1 MLSAESLFLQP
12 NSPMSRKYL
21 TLLFPFLLTAC
32 ADTADTDGLNRSSW
46 NADSTGYV
54 ALNICLPATGGAG
67 MRASSD
73 GTLTEGEK
81 KEYAVNDA
89 TLILFAGNNEEE
101 ALFEGAYMVP
111 ARFTTDGGTSQVTVS
126 SRVTRKIRQVE
137 NGNVYAYVI
146 LNGIGAGVVDT
157 EDGAATDDI
166 QHTAL
171 TVKTKDGTVTLSRQ
185 TPVTFR
191 KFLQYVTDATDT
203 RRGFLMTNAPLY
215 NTAAGTNT
223 VQTLSRIAPDRIKLT
238 PEEAEGE
245 AATEVYVERVMAK
258 VSLVDGRDKAKRQ
271 YSVTNDAG
279 HTTTYK
285 VELKNWVLDNTNRSA
300 YLTRHATTADFKT
313 WAGLKNVKAAA
324 TRFIGAMPVATTGD
338 YKTFVRTHW
347 AKDVNYDK
355 NVHPADMS
363 RLGDGNEAA
372 VNGALG
378 SDNPQYCFENT
389 FDVERMTV
397 DNTTRAI
404 LAAQF
409 VEDGKTTP
417 ADLYLYDNDTT
428 TLANAANMKADIT
441 AAINAM
447 AVVKA
452 RGKATD
458 LTFEEVNAHLKRVK
472 SFTIGSVS
480 YTADAT
486 DAAVLKV
493 FNPVYSNIGDI
504 NIYKDGMVYYQI
516 RVKHFGDDLTPWNR
530 GEAKVTTTDTYPV
543 VNRDANYLGRYGIL
557 RNNWYELNVATVNRL
572 GYPAIPPLTDKPDDL
587 LNEYISVKVN
597 IQPWVKKGK
606 EIVLQ

>member
-1 MLSAESLFLQP
+1 
-12 NSPMSRKYL
+12 MSHKYL

-32 ADTADTDGLNRSSW
+32 ADTDGLSGSSW

-67 MRASSD
+67 MRATSD
-73 GTLTEGEK
+73 GTLTDGEK

-111 ARFTTDGGTSQVTVS
+111 ARFTTNGSPSQVTVS

-146 LNGIGAGVVDT
+146 LNGIGVGVVDT
-157 EDGAATDDI
+157 EDGAATDDV

-203 RRGFLMTNAPLY
+203 RHGFLMTNAPLY

-258 VSLVDGRDKAKRQ
+258 VSLVDGRVDSKRQ

-279 HTTTYK
+279 TKTTTYN
-285 VELKNWVLDNTNRSA
+285 VTLKSWVLDNTNRSA

-313 WAGLKNVKAAA
+313 WAGLKNVTADA
-324 TRFIGAMPVATTGD
+324 TRFVGATPVATTGD

-347 AKDVNYDK
+347 AKDVNYD
-355 NVHPADMS
+355 VHPADMS
-363 RLGDGNEAA
+363 RLSDGNEAA

-378 SDNPQYCFENT
+378 TDKPQYCFENT
-389 FDVERMTV
+389 FDVERMTA

-409 VEDGKTTP
+409 VEDGKAA

-428 TLANAANMKADIT
+428 TLANTANMKADIM

-452 RGKATD
+452 RGTATD
-458 LTFEEVNAHLKRVK
+458 VTFETVNDHLKRVK

-480 YTADAT
+480 YTASAT
-486 DAAVLKV
+486 DAAVLQV
-493 FNPVYSNIGDI
+493 FNTVYSNIGDI
-504 NIYKDGMVYYQI
+504 NIYKNGMVYYQI

-530 GEAKVTTTDTYPV
+530 GEAKVTTTDSYPV

>member
-1 MLSAESLFLQP
+1 
-12 NSPMSRKYL
+12 MSHKNL

-32 ADTADTDGLNRSSW
+32 ADTDGLNGSSW

-73 GTLTEGEK
+73 GTLTDGEK

-89 TLILFAGNNEEE
+89 TLVLFAGNNEEE

-111 ARFTTDGGTSQVTVS
+111 ARFTTNGSTSQVTVS

-137 NGNVYAYVI
+137 HGNVYAYVI
-146 LNGIGAGVVDT
+146 LNGIGTGVVDT

-171 TVKTKDGTVTLSRQ
+171 TVRTKDGTVTLSRQ

-203 RRGFLMTNAPLY
+203 RHGFLMTNAPLY

-223 VQTLSRIAPDRIKLT
+223 VQTLSRIAPERIKLT

-245 AATEVYVERVMAK
+245 AATEVFVERVMAK
-258 VSLVDGRDKAKRQ
+258 VSLVDGRVKAKRQ

-279 HTTTYK
+279 KKTYN
-285 VELKNWVLDNTNRSA
+285 VTLKNWVLDNTNRSA

-313 WAGLKNVKAAA
+313 WAGLKNVKADA
-324 TRFIGAMPVATTGD
+324 TRFIGATTVATTGD
-338 YKTFVRTHW
+338 YRTFVRTHW
-347 AKDVNYDK
+347 AKDVNYYDK
-355 NVHPADMS
+355 NVYPADMN

-378 SDNPQYCFENT
+378 ADNPQYCFENT
-389 FDVERMTV
+389 FDVERMTI

-409 VEDGKTTP
+409 VEQGKAA

-428 TLANAANMKADIT
+428 TLANAANMKDDIT

-452 RGKATD
+452 RGTATD
-458 LTFEEVNAHLKRVK
+458 VTFETVNDHLRRVK
-472 SFTIGSVS
+472 SFTIGGVS
-480 YTADAT
+480 YAANAT

-493 FNPVYSNIGDI
+493 FNTVYSNIGDI
-504 NIYKDGMVYYQI
+504 NIYKNGMAYYQI

>member
-1 MLSAESLFLQP
+1 
-12 NSPMSRKYL
+12 MSHKYL

-32 ADTADTDGLNRSSW
+32 ADTDGLSGSSW

-73 GTLTEGEK
+73 GTLTDGEK

-89 TLILFAGNNEEE
+89 TLVLFAGNNEEE

-111 ARFTTDGGTSQVTVS
+111 ARFTTNGNTSQVTVS

-137 NGNVYAYVI
+137 HGNVYAYVI

-157 EDGAATDDI
+157 EDGAATDDV

-223 VQTLSRIAPDRIKLT
+223 VQTLSRIAPERIKLT

-258 VSLVDGRDKAKRQ
+258 VSLVDGRDAAKRQ

-279 HTTTYK
+279 KKTYN
-285 VELKNWVLDNTNRSA
+285 VTLKNWVLDNTNRSA

-313 WAGLKNVKAAA
+313 WAGLKNVKADV
-324 TRFIGAMPVATTGD
+324 TRFIGASKVATTGD
-338 YKTFVRTHW
+338 YRTFVRTHW

-355 NVHPADMS
+355 KDVNYDKNVYPADMS
-363 RLGDGNEAA
+363 RLGEGNEAA

-378 SDNPQYCFENT
+378 TDNPQYCFENT
-389 FDVERMTV
+389 FDVERMTI

-409 VEDGKTTP
+409 VEQGKAA

-428 TLANAANMKADIT
+428 TLANVANMKADIT

-452 RGKATD
+452 RGTATY
-458 LTFEEVNAHLKRVK
+458 LTFEKVNAHLWRVK
-472 SFTIGSVS
+472 SFTIGGDS
-480 YTADAT
+480 YAADAT
-486 DAAVLKV
+486 DAAVLQV
-493 FNPVYSNIGDI
+493 FNTVYSNIGDI
-504 NIYKDGMVYYQI
+504 NIYKNGMVYYQI

>member
-1 MLSAESLFLQP
+1 
-12 NSPMSRKYL
+12 MSHKYL

-32 ADTADTDGLNRSSW
+32 ADTDGLSGSSW

-73 GTLTEGEK
+73 GTLTDGEK

-89 TLILFAGNNEEE
+89 TLVLFAGNNEEE

-111 ARFTTDGGTSQVTVS
+111 ARFTTDGGTSQITVS

-146 LNGIGAGVVDT
+146 LNGIGTGVVDT

-279 HTTTYK
+279 HTTTYH

-313 WAGLKNVKAAA
+313 WAGLKNVKADA
-324 TRFIGAMPVATTGD
+324 TRFIGATKVATTGD
-338 YKTFVRTHW
+338 YQFVRTHW

-409 VEDGKTTP
+409 VEEGKAA

-428 TLANAANMKADIT
+428 TLANVANMTDDIT

-447 AVVKA
+447 EVVKA
-452 RGKATD
+452 RGPATD
-458 LTFEEVNAHLKRVK
+458 VTFEAVNAHLKRVK
-472 SFTIGSVS
+472 SFTIGSDS

-493 FNPVYSNIGDI
+493 FNTVYSNIGDI
-504 NIYKDGMVYYQI
+504 NIYKNGMVYYQI

-530 GEAKVTTTDTYPV
+530 GEAKVTTTDSYPV

>member
-1 MLSAESLFLQP
+1 
-12 NSPMSRKYL
+12 MSHKYF

-32 ADTADTDGLNRSSW
+32 ADTDGLSGSSW

-67 MRASSD
+67 MRANSD
-73 GTLTEGEK
+73 GTLTDGEK

-111 ARFTTDGGTSQVTVS
+111 ARFTTDGSTSQVTVS

-137 NGNVYAYVI
+137 HGNVYAYVI

-171 TVKTKDGTVTLSRQ
+171 TVRTKDGTVTLSRQ

-203 RRGFLMTNAPLY
+203 RHGFLMTNAPLY

-223 VQTLSRIAPDRIKLT
+223 VQTLSRIAPERIKLT

-245 AATEVYVERVMAK
+245 AATEVFVERVMAK
-258 VSLVDGRDKAKRQ
+258 VSLVDGRVKAKRQ

-279 HTTTYK
+279 KKTYN
-285 VELKNWVLDNTNRSA
+285 VTLKNWVLDNTNRSA

-313 WAGLKNVKAAA
+313 WAGLKNVKADA
-324 TRFIGAMPVATTGD
+324 TRFIGATTVATTGD
-338 YKTFVRTHW
+338 YRTFVRTHW
-347 AKDVNYDK
+347 AKDVSYYDK
-355 NVHPADMS
+355 NVYPADMN

-378 SDNPQYCFENT
+378 ADNPQYCFENT
-389 FDVERMTV
+389 FDVERMTI

-409 VEDGKTTP
+409 VEQGKAA

-428 TLANAANMKADIT
+428 TLANAANMKDDIT

-452 RGKATD
+452 RGTATD
-458 LTFEEVNAHLKRVK
+458 VTFETVNDHLRRVK
-472 SFTIGSVS
+472 SFTIGGVS
-480 YTADAT
+480 YAANAT

-493 FNPVYSNIGDI
+493 FNTVYSNIGDI
-504 NIYKDGMVYYQI
+504 NIYKNGMAYYQI

>member
-1 MLSAESLFLQP
+1 
-12 NSPMSRKYL
+12 MSHKYL

-32 ADTADTDGLNRSSW
+32 ADTDGLNGPSW

-73 GTLTEGEK
+73 GTLTDGEK

-89 TLILFAGNNEEE
+89 TLVLFAGDNEEE

-111 ARFTTDGGTSQVTVS
+111 ARFTTNGSTSQITVS

-137 NGNVYAYVI
+137 HGNVYAYVI
-146 LNGIGAGVVDT
+146 LNGISTGVVDT
-157 EDGAATDDI
+157 EDGAATDDV

-191 KFLQYVTDATDT
+191 KFQQYVTDATDT

-223 VQTLSRIAPDRIKLT
+223 VQTLSLIAPNRIKLT
-238 PEEAEGE
+238 PEEAERE

-258 VSLVDGRDKAKRQ
+258 VSLVDGRDAAKRQ

-279 HTTTYK
+279 KKTIYNVT
-285 VELKNWVLDNTNRSA
+285 LQNWVLDNTNRSA

-313 WAGLKNVKAAA
+313 WAGLKNEKANV
-324 TRFIGAMPVATTGD
+324 TRFIGEKKVATTGD

-347 AKDVNYDK
+347 AKDVNYEK
-355 NVHPADMS
+355 VLSTDMS

-372 VNGALG
+372 VNGELG
-378 SDNPQYCFENT
+378 TDKPQYCFENT
-389 FDVERMTV
+389 FDVERMTI

-409 VEDGKTTP
+409 VEEGKTS

-428 TLANAANMKADIT
+428 TLANVATMKADIT

-447 AVVKA
+447 EVVKA
-452 RGKATD
+452 CGTATN
-458 LTFEEVNAHLKRVK
+458 LTFEEVNAHLKHVE
-472 SFTIGSVS
+472 SFTIGGVS
-480 YTADAT
+480 YAANAT

-493 FNPVYSNIGDI
+493 FNTVYSNIGDI

-587 LNEYISVKVN
+587 LNEYISVIVN

>member
-1 MLSAESLFLQP
+1 
-12 NSPMSRKYL
+12 MSHKYL

-32 ADTADTDGLNRSSW
+32 ADTDGLNGSSW

-73 GTLTEGEK
+73 GTLTDGEK

-89 TLILFAGNNEEE
+89 TLVLFAGNNEEE

-111 ARFTTDGGTSQVTVS
+111 ARFTANGSTSQITVS

-203 RRGFLMTNAPLY
+203 RHGFLMTNAPLY

-223 VQTLSRIAPDRIKLT
+223 VQTLSRIAPERIKLT

-245 AATEVYVERVMAK
+245 AATEVFVERVMAK
-258 VSLVDGRDKAKRQ
+258 VSLVDGRVKAKRQ

-279 HTTTYK
+279 TKTYN
-285 VELKNWVLDNTNRSA
+285 VTLKNWVLDNTNRSA

-313 WAGLKNVKAAA
+313 WAGLKNVKADA
-324 TRFIGAMPVATTGD
+324 TRFIGATTVATTGD
-338 YKTFVRTHW
+338 YRTFVRTHW
-347 AKDVNYDK
+347 AKDVNYYDK
-355 NVHPADMS
+355 NVYPADMN

-378 SDNPQYCFENT
+378 ADNPQYCFENT
-389 FDVERMTV
+389 FDVERMTI

-409 VEDGKTTP
+409 VEQGKAA

-428 TLANAANMKADIT
+428 TLANAANMKDDIT

-452 RGKATD
+452 RGTATD
-458 LTFEEVNAHLKRVK
+458 VTFETVNDHLRRVK
-472 SFTIGSVS
+472 SFTIGGVS
-480 YTADAT
+480 YAANAT
-486 DAAVLKV
+486 DAAVLQV
-493 FNPVYSNIGDI
+493 FNTVYSNIGDI
-504 NIYKDGMVYYQI
+504 NIYKNGMVYYQI

>member
-1 MLSAESLFLQP
+1 
-12 NSPMSRKYL
+12 MSHKYL
-21 TLLFPFLLTAC
+21 TFLFPFLLTAC
-32 ADTADTDGLNRSSW
+32 ADTDGLNNGSSW

-67 MRASSD
+67 MRAATSD

-89 TLILFAGNNEEE
+89 TLVLFAGNNEEE

-111 ARFTTDGGTSQVTVS
+111 ARFTTNGSTSQITVS

-137 NGNVYAYVI
+137 HRNVYAYVI
-146 LNGIGAGVVDT
+146 LNGICTGVVDT

-203 RRGFLMTNAPLY
+203 RHGFLMTNAPLY
-215 NTAAGTNT
+215 NTAAGANT
-223 VQTLSRIAPDRIKLT
+223 VQTLSLIAPDRIKLT
-238 PEEAEGE
+238 PEEAESE

-258 VSLVDGRDKAKRQ
+258 VSLVDGREATKRQ

-279 HTTTYK
+279 QKTTYN
-285 VELKNWVLDNTNRSA
+285 VELKNWALDNTNRSA

-313 WAGLKNVKAAA
+313 WAGLQNVKAAA
-324 TRFIGAMPVATTGD
+324 TRFIGATTVATTGD
-338 YKTFVRTHW
+338 YRTFVRTHW
-347 AKDVNYDK
+347 AKDVNYYDK
-355 NVHPADMS
+355 NVYPADMN

-378 SDNPQYCFENT
+378 ADNPQYCFENT
-389 FDVERMTV
+389 FDVERMTI

-409 VEDGKTTP
+409 VEQGKAA

-428 TLANAANMKADIT
+428 TLANAANMKDDIT

-452 RGKATD
+452 RGTATD
-458 LTFEEVNAHLKRVK
+458 VTFETVNDHLRRVK
-472 SFTIGSVS
+472 SFTIGGVS
-480 YTADAT
+480 YAANAT

-493 FNPVYSNIGDI
+493 FNTVYSNIGDI
-504 NIYKDGMVYYQI
+504 NIYKNGMAYYQI

-587 LNEYISVKVN
+587 LNEYISVIVN

>member
-1 MLSAESLFLQP
+1 
-12 NSPMSRKYL
+12 MSHKYL

-32 ADTADTDGLNRSSW
+32 ADTDGLSGSSW

-67 MRASSD
+67 MRASSSD
-73 GTLTEGEK
+73 GTLTDGEK

-89 TLILFAGNNEEE
+89 TLVLFAGNNEEE

-111 ARFTTDGGTSQVTVS
+111 ARFATNGSTSQVTVS

-137 NGNVYAYVI
+137 HGNVYAYVI

-157 EDGAATDDI
+157 DDGAATDDV

-171 TVKTKDGTVTLSRQ
+171 TVKTKDGTITLSRQ
-185 TPVTFR
+185 APVTFR

-215 NTAAGTNT
+215 DKGTNT
-223 VQTLSRIAPDRIKLT
+223 VQTLSLIAPERIKLT

-258 VSLVDGRDKAKRQ
+258 VSLVDGRDAAKRQ

-279 HTTTYK
+279 TKTTTYN
-285 VELKNWVLDNTNRSA
+285 VTLKSWVLDNTNRSA

-313 WAGLKNVKAAA
+313 WAGLKNVKADA
-324 TRFIGAMPVATTGD
+324 TRFVGATPVATSGD
-338 YKTFVRTHW
+338 YQKFVRTHW

-363 RLGDGNEAA
+363 RLSDGNEAA

-378 SDNPQYCFENT
+378 ADNPQYCFENT
-389 FDVERMTV
+389 FDVERMTA

-409 VEDGKTTP
+409 VEEGKAA

-428 TLANAANMKADIT
+428 TLANAANMTDDIT

-447 AVVKA
+447 EVVKA

-458 LTFEEVNAHLKRVK
+458 LTFEEVNAHLRRVK
-472 SFTIGSVS
+472 SFMIDGD
-480 YTADAT
+480 YYAADAT
-486 DAAVLKV
+486 DATVLKV
-493 FNPVYSNIGDI
+493 FNTVYSNIGDI
-504 NIYKDGMVYYQI
+504 NIYKNGMVYYQI

>member
-1 MLSAESLFLQP
+1 
-12 NSPMSRKYL
+12 MSHKYL

-32 ADTADTDGLNRSSW
+32 ADTDGLNNGSSW

-73 GTLTEGEK
+73 GTLTDGEK

-89 TLILFAGNNEEE
+89 TLVLFAGDNEEE

-111 ARFTTDGGTSQVTVS
+111 ARFTTDGSSSQVTVS

-137 NGNVYAYVI
+137 HGNVYAYVI
-146 LNGIGAGVVDT
+146 LNGIGTGVVDT
-157 EDGAATDDI
+157 EDGATTDDV

-191 KFLQYVTDATDT
+191 KFQQYVTDATDT
-203 RRGFLMTNAPLY
+203 RHGFLMTNAPLY

-223 VQTLSRIAPDRIKLT
+223 VQALSLIAPNRIKLT
-238 PEEAEGE
+238 PEEAERE

-258 VSLVDGRDKAKRQ
+258 VSLVDGREAAKRQ

-279 HTTTYK
+279 YKTTYN

-313 WAGLKNVKAAA
+313 WAGLQNVKAAA
-324 TRFIGAMPVATTGD
+324 TRFIGATPVGTGD
-338 YKTFVRTHW
+338 YQKFVRTHW
-347 AKDVNYDK
+347 AKDMNYDK
-355 NVHPADMS
+355 DVHPTDIN
-363 RLGDGNEAA
+363 RLSDGNEAA

-378 SDNPQYCFENT
+378 ADNPQYCFENT
-389 FDVERMTV
+389 FDVERMTI

-409 VEDGKTTP
+409 VENGKKP

-428 TLANAANMKADIT
+428 TLANTANMTDDIT

-447 AVVKA
+447 EVVKA
-452 RGKATD
+452 RGTATN
-458 LTFEEVNAHLKRVK
+458 LTFEEVNAHLQHVK

-480 YTADAT
+480 YAANAT

-493 FNPVYSNIGDI
+493 FNTVYSNIGDI

-587 LNEYISVKVN
+587 LNEYISVIVN

>member
-1 MLSAESLFLQP
+1 
-12 NSPMSRKYL
+12 MSHKYL

-32 ADTADTDGLNRSSW
+32 ADTDGLNNGPSW

-67 MRASSD
+67 MRASSSD
-73 GTLTEGEK
+73 GTLTDGEK

-89 TLILFAGNNEEE
+89 TLVLFAGNNEEE

-111 ARFTTDGGTSQVTVS
+111 ARFTTDGSTSQITVS

-137 NGNVYAYVI
+137 HGNVYAYVI
-146 LNGIGAGVVDT
+146 LNGIGTGVVDT

-203 RRGFLMTNAPLY
+203 RHGFLMTNAPLY

-223 VQTLSRIAPDRIKLT
+223 VQTLSLIAPDRIKLT

-258 VSLVDGRDKAKRQ
+258 VSLVDGRDAAKCQ

-279 HTTTYK
+279 KKTYN
-285 VELKNWVLDNTNRSA
+285 VTLKNWVLDNTNRSA
-300 YLTRHATTADFKT
+300 YLTRHAATADFKT
-313 WAGLKNVKAAA
+313 WAELKNVKATA
-324 TRFIGAMPVATTGD
+324 TRFIGATKVATTGD
-338 YKTFVRTHW
+338 YRTFVRTHW

-355 NVHPADMS
+355 NVYPADMS

-378 SDNPQYCFENT
+378 TDNPQYCFENT
-389 FDVERMTV
+389 FDVERMTI

-409 VEDGKTTP
+409 VEDGKAA

-428 TLANAANMKADIT
+428 TLANVANMTDDIT
-441 AAINAM
+441 NAINAM

-452 RGKATD
+452 RGTATN
-458 LTFEEVNAHLKRVK
+458 LTFEEVNDHLRRVK

-480 YTADAT
+480 YAAVAT

-493 FNPVYSNIGDI
+493 FNTVYSNIGDI
-504 NIYKDGMVYYQI
+504 NIYKKGMVYYQI

>member
-1 MLSAESLFLQP
+1 
-12 NSPMSRKYL
+12 MSHKYL

-32 ADTADTDGLNRSSW
+32 VDTDGLSGSSW

-67 MRASSD
+67 MRATSSD
-73 GTLTEGEK
+73 GTLTDGEK

-111 ARFTTDGGTSQVTVS
+111 ARFTTDSGTSQVTVS

-137 NGNVYAYVI
+137 HGNVYAYVI

-185 TPVTFR
+185 APVTFR

-215 NTAAGTNT
+215 DKGTNT
-223 VQTLSRIAPDRIKLT
+223 VQTLSLIDPDRIKLT

-258 VSLVDGRDKAKRQ
+258 VSLVDGRVASKCQ

-279 HTTTYK
+279 KKTTYN
-285 VELKNWVLDNTNRSA
+285 VTLKNWVLDNTNRSA

-313 WAGLKNVKAAA
+313 WAGLQNVKAAA
-324 TRFIGAMPVATTGD
+324 TRFVGATPVATTGD
-338 YKTFVRTHW
+338 YQTFVRTHW

-355 NVHPADMS
+355 NVHPADIN

-378 SDNPQYCFENT
+378 DKNPQYCFENT
-389 FDVERMTV
+389 FDVERMTAN
-397 DNTTRAI
+397 NTTRAI

-409 VEDGKTTP
+409 VEDGKTP

-428 TLANAANMKADIT
+428 TLANAANMTDDIT

-452 RGKATD
+452 RGMATD

-472 SFTIGSVS
+472 SFTIGGVS
-480 YTADAT
+480 YAADAT

-493 FNPVYSNIGDI
+493 FNTVYSNIGDI
-504 NIYKDGMVYYQI
+504 NIYKNGMVYYQI

-587 LNEYISVKVN
+587 LNEYISVIVN

>member
-1 MLSAESLFLQP
+1 
-12 NSPMSRKYL
+12 
-21 TLLFPFLLTAC
+21 
-32 ADTADTDGLNRSSW
+32 
-46 NADSTGYV
+46 
-54 ALNICLPATGGAG
+54 

-73 GTLTEGEK
+73 GTLTDGEK

-89 TLILFAGNNEEE
+89 TLVLFAGNNEEE

-111 ARFTTDGGTSQVTVS
+111 ARFTANGSTSQITVS

-203 RRGFLMTNAPLY
+203 RHGFLMTNAPLY

-245 AATEVYVERVMAK
+245 AATEVFVERVMAK
-258 VSLVDGRDKAKRQ
+258 VSLVDGRVKAKRQ

-279 HTTTYK
+279 KKTYN
-285 VELKNWVLDNTNRSA
+285 VTLKNWVLDNTNRSA

-313 WAGLKNVKAAA
+313 WAGLKNVKADA
-324 TRFIGAMPVATTGD
+324 TRFIGATTVATTGD
-338 YKTFVRTHW
+338 YRTFVRTHW
-347 AKDVNYDK
+347 AKDVNYYDK
-355 NVHPADMS
+355 NVYPADMN

-378 SDNPQYCFENT
+378 ADNPQYCFENT
-389 FDVERMTV
+389 FDVERMTI

-409 VEDGKTTP
+409 VEQGKAA

-428 TLANAANMKADIT
+428 TLANAANMKDDIT

-452 RGKATD
+452 RGTATD
-458 LTFEEVNAHLKRVK
+458 VTFETVNDHLRRVK
-472 SFTIGSVS
+472 SFTIGGVS
-480 YTADAT
+480 YAANAT

-493 FNPVYSNIGDI
+493 FNTVYSNIGDI
-504 NIYKDGMVYYQI
+504 NIYKNGMAYYQI

>member
-1 MLSAESLFLQP
+1 
-12 NSPMSRKYL
+12 MSHKYL

-32 ADTADTDGLNRSSW
+32 ADTDGLSGSSW

-67 MRASSD
+67 MRATSD
-73 GTLTEGEK
+73 GTLTDGEK

-89 TLILFAGNNEEE
+89 TLVLFAGNNEEE

-137 NGNVYAYVI
+137 HGNVYAYVI

-157 EDGAATDDI
+157 EDGAATDDV

-171 TVKTKDGTVTLSRQ
+171 TVRTKDGTVTLSRQ

-215 NTAAGTNT
+215 DKGTNT
-223 VQTLSRIAPDRIKLT
+223 VQTLSHIAPGRIKLT
-238 PEEAEGE
+238 PEEAERE

-258 VSLVDGRDKAKRQ
+258 VSLVDGRVAAKRQ

-279 HTTTYK
+279 KKTTYYN

-313 WAGLKNVKAAA
+313 WAGLQNVKAAA
-324 TRFIGAMPVATTGD
+324 TRFIGAMTVATTGD
-338 YKTFVRTHW
+338 YQKFVRTHW

-355 NVHPADMS
+355 NVHPTDIN
-363 RLGDGNEAA
+363 RLSDGNEAA

-409 VEDGKTTP
+409 VEEGKAS

-428 TLANAANMKADIT
+428 TLANVATMTTDIT

-447 AVVKA
+447 EVVKA
-452 RGKATD
+452 RGTATD

-493 FNPVYSNIGDI
+493 FNTVYSNIGDI
-504 NIYKDGMVYYQI
+504 NIYKNGMVYYQI

-587 LNEYISVKVN
+587 LNEYISVIVN

>member
-1 MLSAESLFLQP
+1 MFH
-12 NSPMSRKYL
+12 KYL

-32 ADTADTDGLNRSSW
+32 ADTDGLNNGSSW

-89 TLILFAGNNEEE
+89 TLVLFAGNNEEE

-111 ARFTTDGGTSQVTVS
+111 ARFTTNGSTSQISVS

-137 NGNVYAYVI
+137 HGNVYAYVI
-146 LNGIGAGVVDT
+146 LNGIGTGVVDT

-191 KFLQYVTDATDT
+191 KFQQYVTDATDT
-203 RRGFLMTNAPLY
+203 RHGFLMTNAPLY
-215 NTAAGTNT
+215 NTAAGTHT
-223 VQTLSRIAPDRIKLT
+223 VQTLSLIAPDRIKLT
-238 PEEAEGE
+238 PEEARE

-258 VSLVDGRDKAKRQ
+258 VSLVDGREATKRQ

-279 HTTTYK
+279 LTTTYN

-313 WAGLKNVKAAA
+313 WAGLKNVKADA
-324 TRFIGAMPVATTGD
+324 TRFIGATPVGTGD
-338 YKTFVRTHW
+338 YQKFVRTHW

-355 NVHPADMS
+355 NHPTDIK
-363 RLGDGNEAA
+363 RLSDRNEAA
-372 VNGALG
+372 VNGAVG
-378 SDNPQYCFENT
+378 ADNPQYCFENT
-389 FDVERMTV
+389 FDVERMTI

-409 VEDGKTTP
+409 VEEGKKP

-428 TLANAANMKADIT
+428 TLANVANMKADIT

-452 RGKATD
+452 RGTASD
-458 LTFEEVNAHLKRVK
+458 VAFEEVNAHLKRVK
-472 SFTIGSVS
+472 SFTIGGVS
-480 YTADAT
+480 YAANAT

-493 FNPVYSNIGDI
+493 FNTVYSNIGDI

-572 GYPAIPPLTDKPDDL
+572 GYPAIPPLTDTPDDL
-587 LNEYISVKVN
+587 LNEYISVIVN

>member
-1 MLSAESLFLQP
+1 
-12 NSPMSRKYL
+12 MSHKYL

-32 ADTADTDGLNRSSW
+32 ADTDGLSGSSW

-67 MRASSD
+67 MRATSD
-73 GTLTEGEK
+73 GTLTDGEK

-89 TLILFAGNNEEE
+89 TLVLFAGNNEEE

-111 ARFTTDGGTSQVTVS
+111 ARFTTDGGTSQITVS

-137 NGNVYAYVI
+137 HGNVYAYVI

-171 TVKTKDGTVTLSRQ
+171 TVKTKDGIVTLSRQ
-185 TPVTFR
+185 APVTFR

-215 NTAAGTNT
+215 DKGTNT
-223 VQTLSRIAPDRIKLT
+223 VQTLSLIAPDRIKLT

-271 YSVTNDAG
+271 YSVTNDADKKK
-279 HTTTYK
+279 TYN
-285 VELKNWVLDNTNRSA
+285 VTLKNWVLDNTNRSA

-324 TRFIGAMPVATTGD
+324 TRFIGATPVATTGD
-338 YKTFVRTHW
+338 YQAFVRTHW

-355 NVHPADMS
+355 NVHPADIS

-372 VNGALG
+372 VNGMLG

-389 FDVERMTV
+389 FDVERMTI

-409 VEDGKTTP
+409 VEEGKAA

-428 TLANAANMKADIT
+428 TLANVANMKDDIT

-447 AVVKA
+447 EVVKA
-452 RGKATD
+452 HGTATD
-458 LTFEEVNAHLKRVK
+458 LIFEAVNAHLKRVK

-486 DAAVLKV
+486 DAAILKV
-493 FNPVYSNIGDI
+493 FNTVYSNIGDI
-504 NIYKDGMVYYQI
+504 NIYKNGMVYYQI

-587 LNEYISVKVN
+587 LNEYISVKVI

>member
-1 MLSAESLFLQP
+1 MFH
-12 NSPMSRKYL
+12 KYL
-21 TLLFPFLLTAC
+21 TFLFPFLLTAC
-32 ADTADTDGLNRSSW
+32 ADTDGLNNGSSW

-67 MRASSD
+67 MRAATSD

-89 TLILFAGNNEEE
+89 TLVLFAGNNEEE

-111 ARFTTDGGTSQVTVS
+111 ARFTTDGSSSQVTVS
-126 SRVTRKIRQVE
+126 SRVTRKIRQGE
-137 NGNVYAYVI
+137 HGNVYAYVI
-146 LNGIGAGVVDT
+146 LNGIGTGVVDT
-157 EDGAATDDI
+157 EDGAATDDV

-191 KFLQYVTDATDT
+191 KFQQYVTDATDT
-203 RRGFLMTNAPLY
+203 RHGFLMTNAPLY

-223 VQTLSRIAPDRIKLT
+223 VQTLSLIAPERIKLT
-238 PEEAEGE
+238 PEEAERE

-258 VSLVDGRDKAKRQ
+258 VSLVDGRDAAKRQ

-279 HTTTYK
+279 YKTTYN

-313 WAGLKNVKAAA
+313 WAGLQNVKATA
-324 TRFIGAMPVATTGD
+324 TRFIGATKVATTGD
-338 YKTFVRTHW
+338 YQKFFRTHW

-378 SDNPQYCFENT
+378 TDNPQYCFENT
-389 FDVERMTV
+389 FDVERMTIN
-397 DNTTRAI
+397 NTTRAI

-409 VEDGKTTP
+409 VENGKKP

-428 TLANAANMKADIT
+428 TLANTANMKADIT

-447 AVVKA
+447 EVVKA
-452 RGKATD
+452 RGTATN
-458 LTFEEVNAHLKRVK
+458 LIFEEVNAHLRRVK

-480 YTADAT
+480 YAANAT

-493 FNPVYSNIGDI
+493 FNTVYSNIGDI

-587 LNEYISVKVN
+587 LNEYISVIVN

>member
-1 MLSAESLFLQP
+1 
-12 NSPMSRKYL
+12 MSHKYL

-32 ADTADTDGLNRSSW
+32 ADTDGLSGSSW

-67 MRASSD
+67 MRATSD
-73 GTLTEGEK
+73 GTLTDGEK

-111 ARFTTDGGTSQVTVS
+111 ARFTTNGSPSQVTVS

-146 LNGIGAGVVDT
+146 LNGIGVGVVDT
-157 EDGAATDDI
+157 EDGAATDDV

-203 RRGFLMTNAPLY
+203 RHGFLMTNAPLY

-258 VSLVDGRDKAKRQ
+258 VSLVDGRVDSKRQ

-279 HTTTYK
+279 TKTTTYN
-285 VELKNWVLDNTNRSA
+285 VTLKSWVLDNTNRSA

-313 WAGLKNVKAAA
+313 WAGLKNVTADA
-324 TRFIGAMPVATTGD
+324 TRFVGATPVATTGD

-347 AKDVNYDK
+347 AKDVNYD
-355 NVHPADMS
+355 VHPADMS
-363 RLGDGNEAA
+363 RLSDGNEAA

-378 SDNPQYCFENT
+378 TDKPQYCFENT
-389 FDVERMTV
+389 FDVERMTA

-409 VEDGKTTP
+409 VEDGKAA

-428 TLANAANMKADIT
+428 TLANTANMKADIM

-452 RGKATD
+452 RGTATD
-458 LTFEEVNAHLKRVK
+458 VTFETVNDHLKRVK

-480 YTADAT
+480 YTASAT
-486 DAAVLKV
+486 DAAVLQV
-493 FNPVYSNIGDI
+493 FNTVYSNIGDI
-504 NIYKDGMVYYQI
+504 NIYKNGMVYYQI
-516 RVKHFGDDLTPWNR
+516 RVKHFGDDLTPWKR
-530 GEAKVTTTDTYPV
+530 GEAKVTTTDSYPV

>member
-1 MLSAESLFLQP
+1 
-12 NSPMSRKYL
+12 MSHKYL
-21 TLLFPFLLTAC
+21 TLFFPFLLTAC
-32 ADTADTDGLNRSSW
+32 ADTDGLSGSSW

-73 GTLTEGEK
+73 GTLTDGEK

-101 ALFEGAYMVP
+101 ALFEGAYIVP

-185 TPVTFR
+185 APVTFR

-203 RRGFLMTNAPLY
+203 RHGFLMTNAPLY
-215 NTAAGTNT
+215 DKGTNI
-223 VQTLSRIAPDRIKLT
+223 VQTLSRIAPERIKLT

-258 VSLVDGRDKAKRQ
+258 VSLVDGRVAAKCQ

-279 HTTTYK
+279 TKTTYN

-313 WAGLKNVKAAA
+313 WAGLQNVKADA
-324 TRFIGAMPVATTGD
+324 TRFIGAMTVATTGD
-338 YKTFVRTHW
+338 YQKFVRTHW

-355 NVHPADMS
+355 NVYPADMS

-378 SDNPQYCFENT
+378 ADNPQYCFENT
-389 FDVERMTV
+389 FDVERMTI

-409 VEDGKTTP
+409 VEEGKAA

-452 RGKATD
+452 CGTATN
-458 LTFEEVNAHLKRVK
+458 LTFEAVNAHLKRVK
-472 SFTIGSVS
+472 SFTIGGVS
-480 YTADAT
+480 YAADAT

-493 FNPVYSNIGDI
+493 FNTVYSNIGDI
-504 NIYKDGMVYYQI
+504 NIYKNGMVYYQI

>member
-1 MLSAESLFLQP
+1 
-12 NSPMSRKYL
+12 MSRKYL

-32 ADTADTDGLNRSSW
+32 ADNADTDGLNGSSW

-54 ALNICLPATGGAG
+54 TLNICLPATGGAG
-67 MRASSD
+67 MRATSSD

-89 TLILFAGNNEEE
+89 TLVLFAGNNEEE

-111 ARFTTDGGTSQVTVS
+111 ARFTPDGGTSQVTVS

-146 LNGIGAGVVDT
+146 LNGISTGVVDT

-185 TPVTFR
+185 APVTFR
-191 KFLQYVTDATDT
+191 KFQQYVTDATDT

-215 NTAAGTNT
+215 NTAAGTHT
-223 VQTLSRIAPDRIKLT
+223 VQTLSLIDPNRIKLT
-238 PEEAEGE
+238 PEEAERE

-258 VSLVDGRDKAKRQ
+258 VTLVDGRDATKRQ

-279 HTTTYK
+279 KKTTYN
-285 VELKNWVLDNTNRSA
+285 VTLKSWVLDNTNRSA

-313 WAGLKNVKAAA
+313 WAGLQNVKAVAP
-324 TRFIGAMPVATTGD
+324 RFIGATPVGTGD
-338 YKTFVRTHW
+338 YQKFVRTHW

-355 NVHPADMS
+355 NVHSTDIN
-363 RLGDGNEAA
+363 RLSDGNEAA

-378 SDNPQYCFENT
+378 ADNPQYCFENT
-389 FDVERMTV
+389 FDVEHMTV

-409 VEDGKTTP
+409 VEDGKKP

-428 TLANAANMKADIT
+428 TLANTATMTADIT

-447 AVVKA
+447 EVVKA
-452 RGKATD
+452 RGTATK
-458 LTFEEVNAHLKRVK
+458 LIFEEVNAHLRRVK
-472 SFTIGSVS
+472 SFKIGGVS
-480 YTADAT
+480 YTANAT
-486 DAAVLKV
+486 DATVLKV
-493 FNPVYSNIGDI
+493 FNTVYSNIGDI
-504 NIYKDGMVYYQI
+504 NIYKNGMVYYQI

-587 LNEYISVKVN
+587 LNEYISVIVN

>member
-1 MLSAESLFLQP
+1 
-12 NSPMSRKYL
+12 MSHKYL

-32 ADTADTDGLNRSSW
+32 ADTDGLSGSSW

-67 MRASSD
+67 MRATSSD
-73 GTLTEGEK
+73 GTLTDGEK

-111 ARFTTDGGTSQVTVS
+111 ARFTTNGGTSQVTVS

-171 TVKTKDGTVTLSRQ
+171 TVRTKDGTVTLSRQ
-185 TPVTFR
+185 APVTFR

-215 NTAAGTNT
+215 DKGTNT
-223 VQTLSRIAPDRIKLT
+223 VQTLSRIAPSRIKLT

-258 VSLVDGRDKAKRQ
+258 VSLVDGRDATKCQ

-279 HTTTYK
+279 KKTTYH
-285 VELKNWVLDNTNRSA
+285 VTLKSWVLDNTNRSA

-313 WAGLKNVKAAA
+313 WAGLKNVKADV
-324 TRFIGAMPVATTGD
+324 TRFIGATTVATTGD
-338 YKTFVRTHW
+338 YQAFVRTHW

-355 NVHPADMS
+355 DKNVHPTDMS
-363 RLGDGNEAA
+363 RLSDGNEAA

-378 SDNPQYCFENT
+378 TDNPQYCFENT

-409 VEDGKTTP
+409 VEEGKAA

-428 TLANAANMKADIT
+428 TLANVANMKADIT

-447 AVVKA
+447 EVVKA
-452 RGKATD
+452 CGTATN
-458 LTFEEVNAHLKRVK
+458 LIFEEVNAHLKRVK
-472 SFTIGSVS
+472 SFTIGSVP
-480 YTADAT
+480 YAADAT
-486 DAAVLKV
+486 DAAVLQV
-493 FNPVYSNIGDI
+493 FNTVYSNIGDI

>member
-1 MLSAESLFLQP
+1 
-12 NSPMSRKYL
+12 MSHKYL

-32 ADTADTDGLNRSSW
+32 ADTDGLNGPSW

-73 GTLTEGEK
+73 GTLTDGEK

-89 TLILFAGNNEEE
+89 TLVLFAGNNEEE

-111 ARFTTDGGTSQVTVS
+111 ARFTANGSTSQITVS

-203 RRGFLMTNAPLY
+203 RHGFLMTNAPLY

-245 AATEVYVERVMAK
+245 AATEVFVERVMAK
-258 VSLVDGRDKAKRQ
+258 VSLVDGRVKAKRQ

-279 HTTTYK
+279 KKTYN
-285 VELKNWVLDNTNRSA
+285 VTLKNWVLDNTNRSA

-313 WAGLKNVKAAA
+313 WAGLKNVKADA
-324 TRFIGAMPVATTGD
+324 TRFIGATTVATTGD
-338 YKTFVRTHW
+338 YRTFVRTHW
-347 AKDVNYDK
+347 AKDVNYYDK
-355 NVHPADMS
+355 NVYPADMN

-378 SDNPQYCFENT
+378 ADNSQYCFENT
-389 FDVERMTV
+389 FDVERMTI

-409 VEDGKTTP
+409 VEQGKAA

-428 TLANAANMKADIT
+428 TLANAANMKDDIT

-452 RGKATD
+452 RGTATD
-458 LTFEEVNAHLKRVK
+458 VTFETVNDHLRRVK
-472 SFTIGSVS
+472 SFTIGGVS
-480 YTADAT
+480 YAANAT

-493 FNPVYSNIGDI
+493 FNTVYSNIGDI
-504 NIYKDGMVYYQI
+504 NIYKNGMAYYQI

>member
-1 MLSAESLFLQP
+1 
-12 NSPMSRKYL
+12 MSHKYL
-21 TLLFPFLLTAC
+21 TFLFPFLLTAC
-32 ADTADTDGLNRSSW
+32 ADTDGLNNGPSW

-54 ALNICLPATGGAG
+54 ALNICLPATGDAG

-73 GTLTEGEK
+73 GTLTDGEK

-89 TLILFAGNNEEE
+89 TLVLFAGDNEEE

-111 ARFTTDGGTSQVTVS
+111 ARFTTDGSSSQVTVS

-137 NGNVYAYVI
+137 HGNVYAYVI
-146 LNGIGAGVVDT
+146 LNGIGTGVVDT

-191 KFLQYVTDATDT
+191 KFQQYVTDATDT
-203 RRGFLMTNAPLY
+203 RNGFLMTNAPLY

-223 VQTLSRIAPDRIKLT
+223 VQTLSLIAPDRIKLT
-238 PEEAEGE
+238 PEEAERE

-258 VSLVDGRDKAKRQ
+258 VCLVDGRDAAKRQ

-279 HTTTYK
+279 RTTYN

-313 WAGLKNVKAAA
+313 WAGLKNVKADA
-324 TRFIGAMPVATTGD
+324 TRFIGATKVATTVD
-338 YKTFVRTHW
+338 YQFVRTHW

-355 NVHPADMS
+355 NVYTADMS

-378 SDNPQYCFENT
+378 ANNPQYCFENT
-389 FDVERMTV
+389 FDVERMTI

-409 VEDGKTTP
+409 VENGKKP

-428 TLANAANMKADIT
+428 TLANTTNMTADIT

-452 RGKATD
+452 RGTATD
-458 LTFEEVNAHLKRVK
+458 LTFEEVNAHLWHVK
-472 SFTIGSVS
+472 SFTIGGVS
-480 YTADAT
+480 YAANAT

-493 FNPVYSNIGDI
+493 FNTVYSNIGDI
-504 NIYKDGMVYYQI
+504 NIYKDGMAYYQI

-587 LNEYISVKVN
+587 LNEYISVIVN

>member
-1 MLSAESLFLQP
+1 
-12 NSPMSRKYL
+12 MSHKYL

-32 ADTADTDGLNRSSW
+32 ADTDGLSGSSW

-67 MRASSD
+67 MRASSSD
-73 GTLTEGEK
+73 GTLTDGEK

-89 TLILFAGNNEEE
+89 TLVLFAGNNEEE

-111 ARFTTDGGTSQVTVS
+111 ARFTTDGSTSQVTVS

-137 NGNVYAYVI
+137 HGNVYAYVI

-157 EDGAATDDI
+157 EDGAATDDV

-185 TPVTFR
+185 APVTFR

-203 RRGFLMTNAPLY
+203 RHGFLMTNAPLY
-215 NTAAGTNT
+215 DKGTNT
-223 VQTLSRIAPDRIKLT
+223 VQTLSLIDPGRIKLT
-238 PEEAEGE
+238 PEEAERE

-258 VSLVDGRDKAKRQ
+258 VSLVDGRDATKCQ

-279 HTTTYK
+279 KKTTYN
-285 VELKNWVLDNTNRSA
+285 VTLKNWVLDNTNRSA

-313 WAGLKNVKAAA
+313 WAGLKNVRADV
-324 TRFIGAMPVATTGD
+324 TRFVGATTVATTGD
-338 YKTFVRTHW
+338 YRTFVRTHW
-347 AKDVNYDK
+347 AKDVNYD
-355 NVHPADMS
+355 VYPADMS

-378 SDNPQYCFENT
+378 TDNPQYCFENT
-389 FDVERMTV
+389 FDVERMTI

-409 VEDGKTTP
+409 VEEGKAA

-428 TLANAANMKADIT
+428 TLANVANMKADIT

-447 AVVKA
+447 EVVKA
-452 RGKATD
+452 RGTATD
-458 LTFEEVNAHLKRVK
+458 LTFEAVNAHLKRVK

-486 DAAVLKV
+486 DAAILKV
-493 FNPVYSNIGDI
+493 FNTVYSNIGDI
-504 NIYKDGMVYYQI
+504 NIYKNGMVYYQI

>member
-1 MLSAESLFLQP
+1 
-12 NSPMSRKYL
+12 MSHKYL
-21 TLLFPFLLTAC
+21 TFLFPFLLTAC
-32 ADTADTDGLNRSSW
+32 ADTDGLNNGPSW

-73 GTLTEGEK
+73 GTLTDGEK

-89 TLILFAGNNEEE
+89 TLVLFAGNNEEE

-111 ARFTTDGGTSQVTVS
+111 ARFTTDGSSSQVTVS

-137 NGNVYAYVI
+137 HGNVYAYVI
-146 LNGIGAGVVDT
+146 LNGICTGVVDT

-191 KFLQYVTDATDT
+191 KFQQYVTDATDT
-203 RRGFLMTNAPLY
+203 RHGFLMTNAPLY

-223 VQTLSRIAPDRIKLT
+223 VQTLSLIAPERIKLT
-238 PEEAEGE
+238 PEEAERE

-258 VSLVDGRDKAKRQ
+258 VSLVDGRDPTKRQ

-279 HTTTYK
+279 HKTTYN

-313 WAGLKNVKAAA
+313 WAGLQNVKAAA
-324 TRFIGAMPVATTGD
+324 TRFIGATPVGTGD
-338 YKTFVRTHW
+338 YQKFVRTHW

-355 NVHPADMS
+355 DVHPTDIN
-363 RLGDGNEAA
+363 RLSDGNEAA

-378 SDNPQYCFENT
+378 ADNPQYCFENT
-389 FDVERMTV
+389 FDVERMTI

-409 VEDGKTTP
+409 VENGKKP

-428 TLANAANMKADIT
+428 TLANVANMPAAIT

-447 AVVKA
+447 EVVKA
-452 RGKATD
+452 RGTAGD
-458 LTFEEVNAHLKRVK
+458 VAFEEVNAHLWHVK
-472 SFTIGSVS
+472 SFTIGGVP
-480 YTADAT
+480 YAANAT
-486 DAAVLKV
+486 DAAILKV
-493 FNPVYSNIGDI
+493 FNTVYSNIGDI
-504 NIYKDGMVYYQI
+504 NIYKDGMAYYQI

-587 LNEYISVKVN
+587 LNEYISVIVN

>member
-1 MLSAESLFLQP
+1 
-12 NSPMSRKYL
+12 MSHKYL
-21 TLLFPFLLTAC
+21 TFLFPFLLTAC
-32 ADTADTDGLNRSSW
+32 ADTDGLNNGSSW

-67 MRASSD
+67 MRAATSD

-89 TLILFAGNNEEE
+89 TLVLFAGNNEEE

-111 ARFTTDGGTSQVTVS
+111 ARFTTNGSTSQITVS

-137 NGNVYAYVI
+137 HGNVYAYVI
-146 LNGIGAGVVDT
+146 LNGICTGVVDT

-203 RRGFLMTNAPLY
+203 RHGFLMTNAPLY
-215 NTAAGTNT
+215 NTAAGANT
-223 VQTLSRIAPDRIKLT
+223 VQTLSLIAPDRIKLT
-238 PEEAEGE
+238 PEEAESE

-258 VSLVDGRDKAKRQ
+258 VSLVDGREATKRQ

-279 HTTTYK
+279 QKTTYN
-285 VELKNWVLDNTNRSA
+285 VELKNWALDNTNRSA

-313 WAGLKNVKAAA
+313 WAGLQNVKAAA
-324 TRFIGAMPVATTGD
+324 TRFIGATPVGTGD
-338 YKTFVRTHW
+338 YQKFVRTHW

-355 NVHPADMS
+355 NDVHPTDIN
-363 RLGDGNEAA
+363 RLSDGNEAA

-378 SDNPQYCFENT
+378 ADNPQYCFENT
-389 FDVERMTV
+389 FDVERMTI

-409 VEDGKTTP
+409 VENGKKP

-428 TLANAANMKADIT
+428 TLANTANMKADIT

-447 AVVKA
+447 EVVKA
-452 RGKATD
+452 RGTATT
-458 LTFEEVNAHLKRVK
+458 LTFEEVNAHLWRVK

-493 FNPVYSNIGDI
+493 FNTVYSNIGDI

-587 LNEYISVKVN
+587 LNEYISVIVN

>member
-1 MLSAESLFLQP
+1 
-12 NSPMSRKYL
+12 MSHKYL

-32 ADTADTDGLNRSSW
+32 ADTDGLSGSSW

-67 MRASSD
+67 MRATSD
-73 GTLTEGEK
+73 GDLTDGEK

-89 TLILFAGNNEEE
+89 TLVLFAGNNEEE

-111 ARFTTDGGTSQVTVS
+111 ARFTTNGSTSQVTVS

-185 TPVTFR
+185 APVTFR

-215 NTAAGTNT
+215 DKGTNT
-223 VQTLSRIAPDRIKLT
+223 VQTLSLIDPGRIKLT

-258 VSLVDGRDKAKRQ
+258 VSLVDGRDHSKCQ

-279 HTTTYK
+279 TKTTYH
-285 VELKNWVLDNTNRSA
+285 VTLKNWVLDNTNRSA
-300 YLTRHATTADFKT
+300 YLTRHATTADFTT
-313 WAGLKNVKAAA
+313 WAGLKNVKANA
-324 TRFIGAMPVATTGD
+324 TRFIGATAVATTGD
-338 YKTFVRTHW
+338 YQTFVRTHW

-355 NVHPADMS
+355 NVHLADMS

-378 SDNPQYCFENT
+378 TDNPQYCFENT
-389 FDVERMTV
+389 FDVERMTI

-409 VEDGKTTP
+409 VEEGKAA

-428 TLANAANMKADIT
+428 TLANVANMKADIT

-447 AVVKA
+447 EVVKA
-452 RGKATD
+452 HGTATD
-458 LTFEEVNAHLKRVK
+458 LIFEAVNAHLKRVK

-480 YTADAT
+480 YAADAT
-486 DAAVLKV
+486 DAAVLQV
-493 FNPVYSNIGDI
+493 FNTVYSNIGDI
-504 NIYKDGMVYYQI
+504 NIYKNGMVYYQI

-530 GEAKVTTTDTYPV
+530 GEAKVTTTDSYPV

>member
-1 MLSAESLFLQP
+1 
-12 NSPMSRKYL
+12 MSRKYL

-32 ADTADTDGLNRSSW
+32 ADTADTDGLNRSLW

-73 GTLTEGEK
+73 GTLTDGEK

-89 TLILFAGNNEEE
+89 TLVLFAGNNEEE

-111 ARFTTDGGTSQVTVS
+111 ARFTTNGSTSQVTVS

-137 NGNVYAYVI
+137 HGNVYAYVI
-146 LNGIGAGVVDT
+146 LNGIGTGVVDT

-191 KFLQYVTDATDT
+191 KFQQYVTDATDT
-203 RRGFLMTNAPLY
+203 RHGFLMTNAPLY

-223 VQTLSRIAPDRIKLT
+223 VQTLSLIAPDRIKLT

-258 VSLVDGRDKAKRQ
+258 VSLVDGRVAAKRQ

-279 HTTTYK
+279 TKTTTYN
-285 VELKNWVLDNTNRSA
+285 VTLKNWVLDNTNRSA

-313 WAGLKNVKAAA
+313 WAGLQNVKAAA
-324 TRFIGAMPVATTGD
+324 TRFVGAMPVATTGD

-347 AKDVNYDK
+347 AKDVNYDE
-355 NVHPADMS
+355 NVHPTDIN
-363 RLGDGNEAA
+363 RLSDGNEAA

-378 SDNPQYCFENT
+378 TDNPQYCFENT
-389 FDVERMTV
+389 FDVERMTA

-409 VEDGKTTP
+409 VEDGKP
-417 ADLYLYDNDTT
+417 SADLYLYDNDTT
-428 TLANAANMKADIT
+428 TLANTANMTDDIT
-441 AAINAM
+441 VAINAM

-452 RGKATD
+452 RGTATN
-458 LTFEEVNAHLKRVK
+458 LTFEAVNAHLKRVK
-472 SFTIGSVS
+472 SFTIGGVS

-486 DAAVLKV
+486 DAAVLQV
-493 FNPVYSNIGDI
+493 FNTVYSNIGDI
-504 NIYKDGMVYYQI
+504 NIYKNGMVYYQI

-572 GYPAIPPLTDKPDDL
+572 GYPTIPPLTNKPDDL

>member
-1 MLSAESLFLQP
+1 
-12 NSPMSRKYL
+12 MSHKYL

-32 ADTADTDGLNRSSW
+32 ADTDGLSGSLW

-73 GTLTEGEK
+73 GTLTDGEK

-137 NGNVYAYVI
+137 HGNVYAYVI

-157 EDGAATDDI
+157 EDGAATDDV

-185 TPVTFR
+185 APVTFR

-215 NTAAGTNT
+215 DKGTNT
-223 VQTLSRIAPDRIKLT
+223 VQTLSRIAPERIKLT

-258 VSLVDGRDKAKRQ
+258 VSLVDGRDATKCQ

-279 HTTTYK
+279 KKTTYH
-285 VELKNWVLDNTNRSA
+285 VTLKNWVLDNTNRSA

-313 WAGLKNVKAAA
+313 WAGLKNVKADV
-324 TRFIGAMPVATTGD
+324 TRFIGATTVATTGD
-338 YKTFVRTHW
+338 YRTFVRTHW

-355 NVHPADMS
+355 NVHPTDIN
-363 RLGDGNEAA
+363 RLSDGNEAA
-372 VNGALG
+372 VNGALDA
-378 SDNPQYCFENT
+378 DNPQYCFENT
-389 FDVERMTV
+389 FDVERMTI

-409 VEDGKTTP
+409 VEDGKP
-417 ADLYLYDNDTT
+417 SADLYLYDNDTT
-428 TLANAANMKADIT
+428 TLANVANMTDDIT

-447 AVVKA
+447 EVVKA
-452 RGKATD
+452 CGTATD
-458 LTFEEVNAHLKRVK
+458 LTFEEVNAHLRRVK

-493 FNPVYSNIGDI
+493 FNTVYSNIGDI
-504 NIYKDGMVYYQI
+504 NIYKNGMVYYQI

-572 GYPAIPPLTDKPDDL
+572 GYPAIPPLTNKPDDL

>member
-1 MLSAESLFLQP
+1 
-12 NSPMSRKYL
+12 MSHKYL
-21 TLLFPFLLTAC
+21 TFLFPFLLTAC
-32 ADTADTDGLNRSSW
+32 ADTDGLNNGSSW

-67 MRASSD
+67 MRAATSD
-73 GTLTEGEK
+73 GTLTDGEK

-89 TLILFAGNNEEE
+89 TLVLFAGNNEEE

-111 ARFTTDGGTSQVTVS
+111 ARFTTDGSTSQVTVS

-137 NGNVYAYVI
+137 HGNVYAYVI

-171 TVKTKDGTVTLSRQ
+171 TVRTKDGTVTLSRQ

-203 RRGFLMTNAPLY
+203 RHGFLMTNAPLY

-223 VQTLSRIAPDRIKLT
+223 VQTLSRIAPERIKLT

-245 AATEVYVERVMAK
+245 AATEVFVERVMAK
-258 VSLVDGRDKAKRQ
+258 VSLVDGRVKAKRQ

-279 HTTTYK
+279 TKTYN
-285 VELKNWVLDNTNRSA
+285 VTLKNWVLDNTNRSA

-313 WAGLKNVKAAA
+313 WAGLKNVKADA
-324 TRFIGAMPVATTGD
+324 TRFIGATTVATTGD
-338 YKTFVRTHW
+338 YRTFVRTHW
-347 AKDVNYDK
+347 AKDVNYYDK
-355 NVHPADMS
+355 NVYPADMN

-378 SDNPQYCFENT
+378 ADNPQYCFENT
-389 FDVERMTV
+389 FDVERMTI

-409 VEDGKTTP
+409 VEQGKAA

-428 TLANAANMKADIT
+428 TLANAANMKDDIT

-452 RGKATD
+452 RGTATD
-458 LTFEEVNAHLKRVK
+458 VTFETVNDHLRRVK
-472 SFTIGSVS
+472 SFTIGGVS
-480 YTADAT
+480 YAANAT

-493 FNPVYSNIGDI
+493 FNTVYSNIGDI
-504 NIYKDGMVYYQI
+504 NIYKNGMAYYQI

-587 LNEYISVKVN
+587 LNEYISVIVN

>member
-1 MLSAESLFLQP
+1 
-12 NSPMSRKYL
+12 MSHKYL

-32 ADTADTDGLNRSSW
+32 ADIDGLNGSSW

-73 GTLTEGEK
+73 GTLTDGEK

-89 TLILFAGNNEEE
+89 TLVLFAGDNEEE

-111 ARFTTDGGTSQVTVS
+111 ARFTTNGSTSQVTVS

-137 NGNVYAYVI
+137 HGNVYAYVI
-146 LNGIGAGVVDT
+146 LNGIGTGVVDT

-171 TVKTKDGTVTLSRQ
+171 TVRTKDGTVTLSRQ

-223 VQTLSRIAPDRIKLT
+223 VQTLSRIAPERIKLT

-279 HTTTYK
+279 HTTTYN
-285 VELKNWVLDNTNRSA
+285 VTLKNWVLDNTNRSA
-300 YLTRHATTADFKT
+300 YLTRHATTADFTT
-313 WAGLKNVKAAA
+313 WAGLKNVKADA
-324 TRFIGAMPVATTGD
+324 TRFVGATPVGTGD
-338 YKTFVRTHW
+338 YQKFVRTHW

-355 NVHPADMS
+355 NVYSTDMN

-378 SDNPQYCFENT
+378 TDNPQYCFENT
-389 FDVERMTV
+389 FDVERMTI

-409 VEDGKTTP
+409 VEQGKAA

-428 TLANAANMKADIT
+428 TLANAANMTANIT

-452 RGKATD
+452 CGMATN
-458 LTFEEVNAHLKRVK
+458 LTFEEVNAHLRRVK
-472 SFTIGSVS
+472 SFTIRGVS
-480 YTADAT
+480 YAADAT
-486 DAAVLKV
+486 DAAVLQV
-493 FNPVYSNIGDI
+493 FNTVYSNIGDI
-504 NIYKDGMVYYQI
+504 HIYKDGMVYYQI

-530 GEAKVTTTDTYPV
+530 GEAKVTTTDSYPV

-587 LNEYISVKVN
+587 LDEYISVKVN

>member
-1 MLSAESLFLQP
+1 
-12 NSPMSRKYL
+12 MSHKYL

-32 ADTADTDGLNRSSW
+32 ADTDGLNNGPSW

-67 MRASSD
+67 MRATSD
-73 GTLTEGEK
+73 GELTEGEK

-89 TLILFAGNNEEE
+89 TLVLFAGNNEEE

-111 ARFTTDGGTSQVTVS
+111 ARFTTNGSTSQITVS

-137 NGNVYAYVI
+137 HGNVYAYVI
-146 LNGIGAGVVDT
+146 LNGIGTGVVDT

-191 KFLQYVTDATDT
+191 KFQQYVTDATDT
-203 RRGFLMTNAPLY
+203 RHGFLMTNAPLY
-215 NTAAGTNT
+215 NTAAGTHT
-223 VQTLSRIAPDRIKLT
+223 VQTLSLIAPERIKLT
-238 PEEAEGE
+238 PEEAERE

-258 VSLVDGRDKAKRQ
+258 VSLVDGREATKRQ
-271 YSVTNDAG
+271 YSVTNDTG
-279 HTTTYK
+279 LTTTYN

-313 WAGLKNVKAAA
+313 WAGLKNVKADA
-324 TRFIGAMPVATTGD
+324 TRFIGAMTVATTGD
-338 YKTFVRTHW
+338 YQNFVRTHW
-347 AKDVNYDK
+347 AKDVNYD

-378 SDNPQYCFENT
+378 TDNPQYCFENT
-389 FDVERMTV
+389 FDVERMTIN
-397 DNTTRAI
+397 NTTRAI

-409 VEDGKTTP
+409 VENGKKP

-428 TLANAANMKADIT
+428 TLANTANMKADIT

-447 AVVKA
+447 EVVKA
-452 RGKATD
+452 RGTAGD
-458 LTFEEVNAHLKRVK
+458 VAFEEVNAHLWRVK
-472 SFTIGSVS
+472 SFTIGGVS
-480 YTADAT
+480 YAANAT

-493 FNPVYSNIGDI
+493 FNTVYSNIGDI
-504 NIYKDGMVYYQI
+504 NIYKEGMVYYQI

-587 LNEYISVKVN
+587 LNEYISVIVN

>member
-1 MLSAESLFLQP
+1 
-12 NSPMSRKYL
+12 MSRKYL

-32 ADTADTDGLNRSSW
+32 ADTADTDGLNKSLW

-73 GTLTEGEK
+73 GTLTDGEK

-111 ARFTTDGGTSQVTVS
+111 ARFTTDGSTSQVTVS

-185 TPVTFR
+185 APVTFR

-223 VQTLSRIAPDRIKLT
+223 VQTLSRIAPERIKLT

-245 AATEVYVERVMAK
+245 AATEIYVERVMAK
-258 VSLVDGRDKAKRQ
+258 VSLVDGRDATKCQ

-279 HTTTYK
+279 KKTYN
-285 VELKNWVLDNTNRSA
+285 VTLKNWVLDNTNRSA
-300 YLTRHATTADFKT
+300 YLTRHATTADFKA
-313 WAGLKNVKAAA
+313 WAGLKNVTADA
-324 TRFIGAMPVATTGD
+324 TRFVGSTAVATTGD
-338 YKTFVRTHW
+338 YQTFVRTHW

-355 NVHPADMS
+355 NVHPADIS
-363 RLGDGNEAA
+363 RLSDGNEAA

-378 SDNPQYCFENT
+378 TDNPQYCFENT

-409 VEDGKTTP
+409 VEDGKP
-417 ADLYLYDNDTT
+417 SADLYLYDNDTT
-428 TLANAANMKADIT
+428 TLANTANMKADIT

-447 AVVKA
+447 EVVKA
-452 RGKATD
+452 RGKAGD
-458 LTFEEVNAHLKRVK
+458 VVFEVVNAHLKRVK
-472 SFTIGSVS
+472 SFTIDGVS
-480 YTADAT
+480 YAANAT

-493 FNPVYSNIGDI
+493 FNTVYSNIGDI

-572 GYPAIPPLTDKPDDL
+572 GYPAIPPLTDKPDDV
-587 LNEYISVKVN
+587 LNEYISVIVN

>member
-1 MLSAESLFLQP
+1 
-12 NSPMSRKYL
+12 MSHKYL

-32 ADTADTDGLNRSSW
+32 ADTDGLNNGSSW

-54 ALNICLPATGGAG
+54 AFNICLPATGGAG

-73 GTLTEGEK
+73 GTLTDGEK

-89 TLILFAGNNEEE
+89 TLVLFAGNNEEE

-111 ARFTTDGGTSQVTVS
+111 ARFTTDGSSSQVTVS

-137 NGNVYAYVI
+137 HGNVYAYVI
-146 LNGIGAGVVDT
+146 LNGICTGVVDT

-191 KFLQYVTDATDT
+191 KFQQYVTDATDT
-203 RRGFLMTNAPLY
+203 RNGFLMTNAPLY

-223 VQTLSRIAPDRIKLT
+223 VQTLSLIAPDRIKLT
-238 PEEAEGE
+238 PEEAERE

-258 VSLVDGRDKAKRQ
+258 VSLVDGRDAAKRQ

-279 HTTTYK
+279 LTTTYN

-313 WAGLKNVKAAA
+313 WAGLQNVKAAA
-324 TRFIGAMPVATTGD
+324 TRFIGATPVGTGD
-338 YKTFVRTHW
+338 YQKFVRTHW

-355 NVHPADMS
+355 NVRPTDIN
-363 RLGDGNEAA
+363 RLSDGNEAA

-378 SDNPQYCFENT
+378 TDNPQYCFENT
-389 FDVERMTV
+389 FDVERMTIN
-397 DNTTRAI
+397 NTTRAI

-409 VEDGKTTP
+409 VENGKKP

-428 TLANAANMKADIT
+428 TLANTANMKADIT

-447 AVVKA
+447 EVVKA
-452 RGKATD
+452 RGTATK
-458 LTFEEVNAHLKRVK
+458 LTFEAVNAHLKRVE
-472 SFTIGSVS
+472 SFTIGGVS
-480 YTADAT
+480 YAANAT

-493 FNPVYSNIGDI
+493 FNTVYSNIGDI
-504 NIYKDGMVYYQI
+504 NIYKDGMAYYQI

-572 GYPAIPPLTDKPDDL
+572 GYPAIPPLTDTPDDL
-587 LNEYISVKVN
+587 LNEYISVIVN

>member
-1 MLSAESLFLQP
+1 
-12 NSPMSRKYL
+12 MSHKYL

-32 ADTADTDGLNRSSW
+32 ADTDGLSGSSW

-73 GTLTEGEK
+73 GTLTDGEK

-89 TLILFAGNNEEE
+89 TLVLFAGNNEEE

-111 ARFTTDGGTSQVTVS
+111 ARFTTNGSTSQVTVS

-137 NGNVYAYVI
+137 HGNVYAYVI

-185 TPVTFR
+185 APVTFR

-215 NTAAGTNT
+215 DKGTNT
-223 VQTLSRIAPDRIKLT
+223 VQTLSLIAPERIKLT

-258 VSLVDGRDKAKRQ
+258 VSLVDGRDKAKCQ

-279 HTTTYK
+279 KKTYN
-285 VELKNWVLDNTNRSA
+285 VTLKNWVLDNTNRSA

-313 WAGLKNVKAAA
+313 WAGLQNVRADA
-324 TRFIGAMPVATTGD
+324 TRFIGAMTVATTGD
-338 YKTFVRTHW
+338 YRKFVRTHW

-355 NVHPADMS
+355 NVYPADMS
-363 RLGDGNEAA
+363 RLSDGNEAA

-378 SDNPQYCFENT
+378 ADNPQYCFENT
-389 FDVERMTV
+389 FDVERMTA

-409 VEDGKTTP
+409 VEDGKAA

-428 TLANAANMKADIT
+428 TLANTATMTADIT

-452 RGKATD
+452 RGTATN
-458 LTFEEVNAHLKRVK
+458 LTFEEVNAHLRRVK

-486 DAAVLKV
+486 DATVLKV
-493 FNPVYSNIGDI
+493 FNTVYSNIGDI

-587 LNEYISVKVN
+587 LNEYISVIVN

>member
-1 MLSAESLFLQP
+1 MFH
-12 NSPMSRKYL
+12 KYL

-32 ADTADTDGLNRSSW
+32 ADTDGLNNGPSW

-67 MRASSD
+67 MRAATSD

-89 TLILFAGNNEEE
+89 TLVLFAGNNEEE

-111 ARFTTDGGTSQVTVS
+111 ARFTTNGSTSQITVS

-137 NGNVYAYVI
+137 HGNVYAYVI
-146 LNGIGAGVVDT
+146 LNGIGTGVVDT

-191 KFLQYVTDATDT
+191 KFQQYVTDATDT
-203 RRGFLMTNAPLY
+203 RHGFLMTNAPLY
-215 NTAAGTNT
+215 NTDAGTNT
-223 VQTLSRIAPDRIKLT
+223 VQTLSLIAPERIKLT
-238 PEEAEGE
+238 PEEAERE

-258 VSLVDGRDKAKRQ
+258 VSLVDGREATKRQ

-279 HTTTYK
+279 YKTTYN

-313 WAGLKNVKAAA
+313 WAGLKNVKADA
-324 TRFIGAMPVATTGD
+324 TRFIGATPVGTGD
-338 YKTFVRTHW
+338 YQKFVRTHW

-355 NVHPADMS
+355 NVHPTDIN
-363 RLGDGNEAA
+363 RLSDGNEAA

-378 SDNPQYCFENT
+378 ADNPQYCFENT
-389 FDVERMTV
+389 FDVERMTI

-409 VEDGKTTP
+409 VEVGKAP

-428 TLANAANMKADIT
+428 TLANTANMKADIT

-447 AVVKA
+447 TVVKA
-452 RGKATD
+452 CGTATN
-458 LTFEEVNAHLKRVK
+458 LTFEEVNAHLWRVK

-480 YTADAT
+480 YAANAT

-493 FNPVYSNIGDI
+493 FNTVYSNIGDI
-504 NIYKDGMVYYQI
+504 NIYKNGMAYYQI

-587 LNEYISVKVN
+587 LNEYISVIVN

>member
-1 MLSAESLFLQP
+1 
-12 NSPMSRKYL
+12 MSRKYL

-32 ADTADTDGLNRSSW
+32 ADTADTDGLNKSLW

-67 MRASSD
+67 MRATSSD
-73 GTLTEGEK
+73 GTLTDGEK

-101 ALFEGAYMVP
+101 ALFEGAYIVP

-137 NGNVYAYVI
+137 HGNVYAYVI
-146 LNGIGAGVVDT
+146 LNGIGTGVVDT
-157 EDGAATDDI
+157 EDGAATDDV

-185 TPVTFR
+185 APVMFR

-203 RRGFLMTNAPLY
+203 RHGFLMTNAPLY
-215 NTAAGTNT
+215 NTAAGTHT
-223 VQTLSRIAPDRIKLT
+223 VQTLSRIDPGRIKLT

-258 VSLVDGRDKAKRQ
+258 VSLVDGRVASKQQ

-279 HTTTYK
+279 TKTTTYN
-285 VELKNWVLDNTNRSA
+285 VTLKNWVLDNTNRSA

-313 WAGLKNVKAAA
+313 WAGLKNVKADA
-324 TRFIGAMPVATTGD
+324 TRFIGATTVATTGD
-338 YKTFVRTHW
+338 YQNFVRTHW

-355 NVHPADMS
+355 NVYPADMS

-378 SDNPQYCFENT
+378 ADNPQYCFENT
-389 FDVERMTV
+389 FDVERMTI

-409 VEDGKTTP
+409 VEEGKAA

-428 TLANAANMKADIT
+428 TLANAATMKADIT

-452 RGKATD
+452 RGMATD
-458 LTFEEVNAHLKRVK
+458 LTFEEVNAHLWRVK

-480 YTADAT
+480 YAADAT

-493 FNPVYSNIGDI
+493 FNTVYSNIGDI

-572 GYPAIPPLTDKPDDL
+572 GYPAIPPLTDKPDDV
-587 LNEYISVKVN
+587 LNEYISVIVN

>member
-1 MLSAESLFLQP
+1 
-12 NSPMSRKYL
+12 MSHKYL
-21 TLLFPFLLTAC
+21 TFLFPFLLTAC
-32 ADTADTDGLNRSSW
+32 ADTDGLNNGPSW

-73 GTLTEGEK
+73 GTLTDGEK

-89 TLILFAGNNEEE
+89 TLVLFAGNNEEE

-111 ARFTTDGGTSQVTVS
+111 ARFTTNGSTSQITVS

-137 NGNVYAYVI
+137 HGNVYAYVI
-146 LNGIGAGVVDT
+146 LNGISTGVVDT
-157 EDGAATDDI
+157 EDGAATDDV

-185 TPVTFR
+185 APVTFR
-191 KFLQYVTDATDT
+191 KFQQYVTDATDT
-203 RRGFLMTNAPLY
+203 RHGFLMTNAPLY
-215 NTAAGTNT
+215 NTAAGTHT
-223 VQTLSRIAPDRIKLT
+223 VQTLSLIAPNRIKLT

-258 VSLVDGRDKAKRQ
+258 VSLVDGRNDSKRQ

-279 HTTTYK
+279 HKTTYN
-285 VELKNWVLDNTNRSA
+285 VTLKSWVLDNTNRSA

-313 WAGLKNVKAAA
+313 WAGLKNVKADAP
-324 TRFIGAMPVATTGD
+324 RFIGATPVGTGD
-338 YKTFVRTHW
+338 YQKFVRTHW

-355 NVHPADMS
+355 DVHSTDIN
-363 RLGDGNEAA
+363 RLSDGNEAA

-378 SDNPQYCFENT
+378 TNNPQYCFENT
-389 FDVERMTV
+389 FDVEHMTV

-409 VEDGKTTP
+409 VENGKKP

-428 TLANAANMKADIT
+428 TLANVANMPADIT

-447 AVVKA
+447 EVVKA
-452 RGKATD
+452 RGTAGD
-458 LTFEEVNAHLKRVK
+458 VAFEEVNAHLKRVK
-472 SFTIGSVS
+472 SFTIGGVS
-480 YTADAT
+480 YAANAT

-493 FNPVYSNIGDI
+493 FNTVYSNIGDI
-504 NIYKDGMVYYQI
+504 NIYKDGMAYYQI

-587 LNEYISVKVN
+587 LNEYISVIVN

>member
-1 MLSAESLFLQP
+1 
-12 NSPMSRKYL
+12 MSHKYL

-32 ADTADTDGLNRSSW
+32 ADTDGLSGSSW

-67 MRASSD
+67 MRATSD
-73 GTLTEGEK
+73 GTLTDGEK

-101 ALFEGAYMVP
+101 ALFEGAYIVP

-137 NGNVYAYVI
+137 HGNVYAYVI

-215 NTAAGTNT
+215 DKGTNT
-223 VQTLSRIAPDRIKLT
+223 VQTLSLIDPGRIKLT
-238 PEEAEGE
+238 PEEAERE

-258 VSLVDGRDKAKRQ
+258 VSLVDGRVASKCQ

-279 HTTTYK
+279 KKTTYN
-285 VELKNWVLDNTNRSA
+285 VTLKNWVLDNTNRSA

-324 TRFIGAMPVATTGD
+324 TRFVGVTPVATTGD
-338 YKTFVRTHW
+338 YQAFVRTHW

-355 NVHPADMS
+355 NVHPADIS
-363 RLGDGNEAA
+363 RLSDGNEAA

-389 FDVERMTV
+389 FDVERMTA

-409 VEDGKTTP
+409 VENGKAA

-428 TLANAANMKADIT
+428 TLANVANMTDDIT

-452 RGKATD
+452 CGMATD
-458 LTFEEVNAHLKRVK
+458 LTFEEVNAHLRRVK

-480 YTADAT
+480 YAADAT

-493 FNPVYSNIGDI
+493 FNTVYSNIGDI
-504 NIYKDGMVYYQI
+504 NIYKNGMVYYQI

-587 LNEYISVKVN
+587 LNEYISVIVN

>member
-1 MLSAESLFLQP
+1 
-12 NSPMSRKYL
+12 MSRKYL

-32 ADTADTDGLNRSSW
+32 ADKADTDGLNKSLW

-54 ALNICLPATGGAG
+54 TLNICLPATGGAG
-67 MRASSD
+67 MRATSSD

-111 ARFTTDGGTSQVTVS
+111 ARFTPDGGTSQVTVS

-146 LNGIGAGVVDT
+146 LNGIGTGVVDT
-157 EDGAATDDI
+157 EDGAATDDV

-185 TPVTFR
+185 APVTFR
-191 KFLQYVTDATDT
+191 KFQQYVTDATDT
-203 RRGFLMTNAPLY
+203 RHGFLMTNAPLY
-215 NTAAGTNT
+215 NTAAGTHT
-223 VQTLSRIAPDRIKLT
+223 VQILSLIAPNRIKLT

-258 VSLVDGRDKAKRQ
+258 VTLVDGRDAAKRQ

-279 HTTTYK
+279 TKTTTYN

-313 WAGLKNVKAAA
+313 WAELQNVKANAR
-324 TRFIGAMPVATTGD
+324 RFIGATPVGTGD
-338 YKTFVRTHW
+338 YQKFVRTHW

-355 NVHPADMS
+355 NVHSTDIN
-363 RLGDGNEAA
+363 RLSDGNEAA

-378 SDNPQYCFENT
+378 ANNPQYCFENT
-389 FDVERMTV
+389 FDVEHMTV

-409 VEDGKTTP
+409 VEDGKKP

-428 TLANAANMKADIT
+428 TLANTATMTADIT

-447 AVVKA
+447 EVVKA
-452 RGKATD
+452 RGTATD
-458 LTFEEVNAHLKRVK
+458 LTFEEVNAHLQRVK
-472 SFTIGSVS
+472 SFTIGGVS
-480 YTADAT
+480 YAANAT
-486 DAAVLKV
+486 DATVLKV
-493 FNPVYSNIGDI
+493 FNTVYSNIGDI
-504 NIYKDGMVYYQI
+504 NIYKNGMVYYQI

-587 LNEYISVKVN
+587 LNEYISVIVN